1 MMKVNDFQ
9 KYEVTL
15 KIPYESYF
23 GLIYETKYL
32 LEARLCPDRC
42 FIAHHT
48 IYACNRRKA
57 VEKASQWY
65 NKDLRQALGAPHLFM
80 TIDDPM
86 NEVHYEEGFICNEL
100 KNKYL
105 DDITRDRL
113 IEESKGDLAVD
124 DSIGTETH
132 PPASVKRV
140 RRKKKQDIKLTSR
153 LTQTPGGT
161 IYYRMTELPTSSD
174 GRVKYRS
181 VKLSSKSLAKAEKE
195 VIRRRLNKFE
205 EFSVG
210 KLTESLNAEPKAA

>member
-32 LEARLCPDRC
+32 LEARLCPERC

-48 IYACNRRKA
+48 IYAYNRRKA
-57 VEKASQWY
+57 VEKASDWY

-80 TIDDPM
+80 TINDPM
-86 NEVHYEEGFICNEL
+86 REVHYEDGFICNEL

-105 DDITRDRL
+105 DAATRDRL

-140 RRKKKQDIKLTSR
+140 RRKKKQGIKLTSR
-153 LTQTPGGT
+153 LTQSSGGT
-161 IYYRMTELPTSSD
+161 IYYRMTEMPSSQD

-195 VIRRRLNKFE
+195 VVRRGLDKFE
-205 EFSVG
+205 KFSAG
-210 KLTESLNAEPKAA
+210 ISTESTTAQPKAA

>member
-1 MMKVNDFQ
+1 M
-9 KYEVTL
+9 
-15 KIPYESYF
+15 
-23 GLIYETKYL
+23 
-32 LEARLCPDRC
+32 
-42 FIAHHT
+42 
-48 IYACNRRKA
+48 
-57 VEKASQWY
+57 
-65 NKDLRQALGAPHLFM
+65 
-80 TIDDPM
+80 
-86 NEVHYEEGFICNEL
+86 
-100 KNKYL
+100 
-105 DDITRDRL
+105 
-113 IEESKGDLAVD
+113 D

-210 KLTESLNAEPKAA
+210 KSTESLNAEPKAA

>member
-86 NEVHYEEGFICNEL
+86 NEVRYEEGFICNEL

-105 DDITRDRL
+105 DRPTRDRL
-113 IEESKGDLAVD
+113 IEESGGDLAVD
-124 DSIGTETH
+124 DSPGTETH

-140 RRKKKQDIKLTSR
+140 RRKKKQDIQLTPR
-153 LTQTPGGT
+153 LTQTSGGT
-161 IYYRMTELPTSSD
+161 IYYRMTEVNSNQE
-174 GRVKYRS
+174 GRVKHRS

-195 VIRRRLNKFE
+195 VIRRGLNKFE
-205 EFSVG
+205 E
-210 KLTESLNAEPKAA
+210 LINA